1 MERLSEVQAQIE
13 EMKEK
18 EVEEQR
24 ALDELEQ

>member
-18 EVEEQR
+18 EAEEQR

>member
-18 EVEEQR
+18 EAEEQR
-24 ALDELEQ
+24 ALGELEQ